1 MAGQHRKG
9 VVQQRAN
16 LEDKIAELK
25 LKLDDV
31 RRKERES
38 FGRLCEKVGLMDVAI
53 SAADLEA
60 ALREVAARFRGTA
73 KRNSRTGAAANGP
86 RASTEGA
93 FGDGT

>member
-60 ALREVAARFRGTA
+60 ALR
-73 KRNSRTGAAANGP
+73 
-86 RASTEGA
+86 ASTEGA